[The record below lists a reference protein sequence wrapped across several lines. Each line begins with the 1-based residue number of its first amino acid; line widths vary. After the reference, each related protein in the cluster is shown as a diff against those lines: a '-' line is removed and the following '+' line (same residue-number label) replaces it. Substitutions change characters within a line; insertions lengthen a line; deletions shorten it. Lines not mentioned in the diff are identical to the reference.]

1 MADQPT
7 LGNRR
12 SITTPTLVVLAAGLS
27 SRYGAVK
34 QLDGMGPGGHAL
46 MDYSIYDAREAGFE
60 KVVFVIRPEL
70 ETQFNEHIERMR
82 DRISAQYAFQRLDDT
97 PPGVRVA
104 TGRQKPWGT
113 GHAVL
118 AARHLIDG
126 ACVVIN
132 ADDFYGRSAYA
143 ALYAHLASHAAPTT
157 TLALVGFA
165 LQDTLSPHGGV
176 SRGVC
181 RTDSDGFLIQVS
193 EVVALQ
199 REPFGIGGMD
209 LAGNRQLFTGDE
221 IVSTNIWAFTRDI
234 FDRLATRFADFLR
247 TRADAKAE
255 FLIPDAIN
263 DILAAGEARAK
274 IMPTDDA
281 FFGVTH
287 PADRADVQQKLQAL
301 VASGRY
307 PERLF

>member
-1 MADQPT
+1 
-7 LGNRR
+7 
-12 SITTPTLVVLAAGLS
+12 
-27 SRYGAVK
+27 
-34 QLDGMGPGGHAL
+34 MGPSGHAL

-70 ETQFNEHIERMR
+70 EMQFNERIERMR
-82 DRISAQYAFQRLDDT
+82 DRISGQYAFQRLDDT

-104 TGRQKPWGT
+104 RGREKPWGT

-118 AARHLIDG
+118 AARDCVDS
-126 ACVVIN
+126 AFVVIN
-132 ADDFYGRSAYA
+132 ADDFYGRSAYSS
-143 ALYAHLASHAAPTT
+143 LHTHLTTNAVSGPTF
-157 TLALVGFA
+157 ALVGFT
-165 LQDTLSPHGGV
+165 LEDTRSPHGGV

-181 RTDSDGFLIQVS
+181 RTDSDGFLTEIS

-199 REPFGIGGMD
+199 REPAGIAGMD
-209 LAGNRQLFTGDE
+209 LAGNRHLYTGDE
-221 IVSTNIWAFTRDI
+221 IVSTNIWGFTPDI
-234 FDRLATRFADFLR
+234 FDKLEARFADFLR
-247 TRADAKAE
+247 TGAEAKAE

-287 PADRADVQQKLQAL
+287 PADRVDVQQKLQAL
-301 VASGRY
+301 VASGMY